1 MNDDVIISCA
11 VTGAGDTAGIHPSL
25 PVTPAQIAEA
35 AIAAANAGAAIAHI
49 HVRDPRTGAP
59 SRRLDYY
66 REVVE
71 RIRASGSDVILN
83 LTTGMGGDLIVDDAH
98 PESAAPG
105 SDMVPAL
112 QRLEHIEELRPE
124 MCTLDCGSMNFS
136 DGDYVAVVTA
146 NQLRTMAARVKEL
159 GVKPE
164 LEVFDTGHVRLA
176 CKLVEEG
183 LIEGTPL
190 FQLCLGIPYGA
201 PADTRTMTAMVD
213 LLPDGAAWGAFAI
226 SRMEMPIVAQAV
238 LLGGN
243 VRVGLEDNLYLSRGV
258 FASNAQ
264 LVERAATIIEALG
277 ARVMSAADAR
287 DKLELRAAS
296 RPGRRLGTRQG
307 TA

>member
-1 MNDDVIISCA
+1 MLDEVIITCA
-11 VTGAGDTAGIHPSL
+11 VTGSGDTVGTHPDI
-25 PVTPAQIAEA
+25 PVTPAQIAGAALEA
-35 AIAAANAGAAIAHI
+35 ARAGAAVAHI
-49 HVRDPRTGAP
+49 HVREPGSGAP
-59 SRRLDYY
+59 SRKLEYY

-71 RIRASGSDVILN
+71 RIRAADVDVIIN

-98 PESAAPG
+98 PMTAGPG
-105 SDMVPAL
+105 SDLAPAL
-112 QRLEHIEELRPE
+112 ERLEHIEALLPE

-146 NQLRTMAARVKEL
+146 NQLRTMAKRVQEL

-176 CKLVEEG
+176 NKLVEEG
-183 LIEGTPL
+183 LIDGPPL

-201 PADTRTMTAMVD
+201 PAEVRTMMAMVD
-213 LLPDGAAWGAFAI
+213 LLPPGALWAGFAI
-226 SRMEMPIVAQAV
+226 SRLELPFVAQAL

-264 LVERAATIIEALG
+264 LVGRAVAIVESLG
-277 ARVMSAADAR
+277 ARPLTPAEAR
-287 DKLELRAAS
+287 EKLGLRKA
-296 RPGRRLGTRQG
+296 GQ
-307 TA
+307 